1 MTLSHGKGMVNNAVI
16 IQQKKQ
22 ETIRDQSF
30 DWLTRFFLVIVL
42 DHSLVRINLLPKSLT
57 GTRLAPVS
65 TVQVYKD

>member
-1 MTLSHGKGMVNNAVI
+1 MVNNAVI

-42 DHSLVRINLLPKSLT
+42 DLSLVRINLLPKSLT
-57 GTRLAPVS
+57 GARLAPVS
-65 TVQVYKD
+65 KVQVYID